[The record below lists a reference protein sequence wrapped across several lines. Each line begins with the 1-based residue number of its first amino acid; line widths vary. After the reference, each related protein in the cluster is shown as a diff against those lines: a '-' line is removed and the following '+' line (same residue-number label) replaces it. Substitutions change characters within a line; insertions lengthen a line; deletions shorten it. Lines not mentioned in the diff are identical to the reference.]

1 MADIDIKSSDSS
13 NNVVRF
19 RSTGTSPLPP
29 SAGKPVAVTGAS
41 VHGTVMSLPL
51 STRAY
56 DAHGYLRF

>member
-41 VHGTVMSLPL
+41 VHGTVNNAATNAPQIVF
-51 STRAY
+51 
-56 DAHGYLRF
+56 DNPGQ